1 MSNPLGTSKQ
11 TSIGGIVL
19 GLPIILRQL
28 ANLLDND
35 PSTVFDFAMVI
46 SALGAMY
53 ALWMARDNKK
63 TSEQVGAGK

>member
-1 MSNPLGTSKQ
+1 MNLLGTSKQ
-11 TSIGGIVL
+11 TTFGGIIL

-35 PSTVFDFAMVI
+35 PSTIFDFAMVI

-53 ALWMARDNKK
+53 ALYMARDNKR